1 MIPGYRRYE
10 SGVLVESIPYTQEE
24 LAEIATQKEQQAIE
38 NRRVAYQLES
48 DPLFF
53 KYQRGAVTEQE
64 WLDKITEIKQ
74 RYQKGE

>member
-10 SGVLVESIPYTQEE
+10 NGVLVESIPYTQEE

-53 KYQRGAVTEQE
+53 KYQRGEVTEQE
-64 WLDKITEIKQ
+64 WLGKITEIKQ